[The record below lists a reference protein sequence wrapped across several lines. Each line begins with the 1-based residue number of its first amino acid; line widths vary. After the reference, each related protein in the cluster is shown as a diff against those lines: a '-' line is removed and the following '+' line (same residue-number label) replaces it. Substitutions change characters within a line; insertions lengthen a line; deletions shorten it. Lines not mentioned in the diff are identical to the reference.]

1 MVGLKGFEDVYPHE
15 LSGGMQQRVN
25 VARALAV
32 DPEILLMDEPFAALD
47 AQTRELMQRELLDI
61 WAQSDKTVLF
71 VTHQIDEAVY
81 LSDRVLVMSA
91 RPGRLFA
98 DITVDIPRPRD
109 LRVKRDAR
117 FVELV
122 GQVWDLLH
130 SPDESL
136 VDQERHNDND

>member
-1 MVGLKGFEDVYPHE
+1 
-15 LSGGMQQRVN
+15 
-25 VARALAV
+25 
-32 DPEILLMDEPFAALD
+32 MDEPFAALD

-91 RPGRLFA
+91 RPGRLIA

-109 LRVKRDAR
+109 LRVKRDPK
-117 FVELV
+117 FIELV

-130 SPDESL
+130 SPDESAL
-136 VDQERHNDND
+136 DKELHDDDD